1 VSMQYQP
8 GKQDVDIDKL
18 IPPSSRPFADPG
30 KLARQGP
37 FNWGASTRRSSSK
50 RMEPAFGSWTA

>member
-1 VSMQYQP
+1 MSMQYQP

-30 KLARQGP
+30 KLTRHGP
-37 FNWGASTRRSSSK
+37 FNWSK
-50 RMEPAFGSWTA
+50 YTPISL